1 MPWQKFQYLKT
12 YIKIWNWTEGYGW
25 LASNRNS
32 AFYMNIYDCKIFRK
46 MEPIFEKFFFV
57 CSVVTSY
64 NKKSFEFVLV
74 ASSPLPDICNNCNFY
89 RVTLRTYLECS
100 ITTFEF
106 GGRKFFQSFLW
117 PQQINSVS
125 RIQNWVLLFEESRV
139 YLFNRFPFPILM
151 ITSSLYYLK

>member
-1 MPWQKFQYLKT
+1 MSPSTRTPLSEPLMCVKMYL
-12 YIKIWNWTEGYGW
+12 
-25 LASNRNS
+25 S
-32 AFYMNIYDCKIFRK
+32 AVFRQ
-46 MEPIFEKFFFV
+46 IFEFQAHL
-57 CSVVTSY
+57 CCLYWY

-106 GGRKFFQSFLW
+106 GGRKFLQSFLW

-125 RIQNWVLLFEESRV
+125 RIQNWVLLFEESWV